1 VADYSAKIKLIV
13 DGLQSLKQVE
23 ERLTNLNRL
32 AALDLGKA
40 VKGTRTFGAVKKE
53 VDDLAG
59 SFSNLGKIV
68 RGIAV
73 GTGLGAL
80 TTSINGLSQAAT
92 ALKFGGISKFAAA
105 LAAATGPAAGLFK
118 ELSALAIQFPIVAG
132 TATVAGAALLAFSP
146 QILRASNATLRLAK
160 AAAEAGQPLSRLMAS
175 LASSGFRVDMFIDA
189 TQAVKI
195 YQSRLRELSETV
207 SVLSAR
213 QTALQTTLNKFN
225 SESDTA
231 AKIAGKLVDVTKR
244 LNTEQQAQN
253 DLLREAAGLRPESV
267 ERRATNTYNVTQRR
281 KGFEADQAADI
292 EVVNQALDK
301 LNRRNINW
309 ADALGISAMDAAAQK
324 AEQLT
329 ARFIK
334 NDKVVD
340 SWITALYEGK
350 QALAEINRTMEV
362 ERLDSYTRAV
372 LAQQRALDLYTDTA
386 TQAKRAAEALNYA
399 GETPALRPA
408 GFTDEDVR
416 IKNLIDDENTVANLI
431 ANNRKT
437 QAALQSGLDAK
448 FFAQQIEY
456 TQKELN
462 AELDKIETTVQ
473 AQLKADRR
481 VQKDFDARLAAR
493 GKAKEG
499 RNAMM
504 QNAMIGGAFPMLFGG
519 GAGAVLGGAAGGFIP
534 GNPMMSIVTSALGT
548 MVDQFV
554 AGVTEMGVAVKDLV
568 GNFDK
573 LKEANLF
580 VSKQQEFYI
589 QKLIESGRAAEAAG
603 VIQARIIDIIGTQGV
618 QDLENL
624 GTANTKLQQTFAEL
638 TLVMQEFAA
647 GPLTNVLN
655 LMRETVGQY
664 ATSGKAE
671 LVINQLNKEGKT
683 KEASQLNV
691 KVQDAF
697 RKNFFDVG
705 AGTKEAE
712 QAIRE
717 AQKLLKPEQLL
728 KSLET
733 AEKVRDI
740 RKQTID
746 LERSSQDLRLS
757 IEDTVYGLRKR
768 ATDME
773 RDSMEFRRSVEDQVF
788 SKRQKLEQQLLDND
802 RKRQQN
808 AIDAFDLQLKAASSN
823 LDPIAQ
829 GVVDAAR
836 EYLRVRAEGE
846 ADLQQKEKQ
855 LKLQLQQI
863 DQEVS
868 RYTLQVEQRVT
879 QMVIQREEF
888 SRDVSRSKLQIE
900 RQIGDYITKVEE
912 YRLKMARMRFDL
924 ALEEGNIAKATEIA
938 RKQGLGAP
946 ASGKNFANVGGFMNG
961 RQMLHGIPGFAGFD
975 KSHATPENIHYHFA
989 GKNPVETKAIA
1000 ELVKA
1005 QGFQVTEFKGFGQR
1019 VGKHAPGSQHYSG
1032 NAFDIPG
1039 ASMEGRGGMADI
1051 VAGQKRVH
1059 AIINDALAA
1068 GVGKTAGQ
1076 TTSQVTAAT
1085 PSAPTAP
1092 TMPGLPSAP
1101 QLVGVNDL
1109 LEQYLNLQTQIKA
1122 AAVANVQL
1130 DKENL
1135 AVNSD
1140 QARLALEQ
1148 KLLQPLQQHVEQN
1161 RELEFENQQR
1171 RVRNRLLAEG
1181 MAPEIV
1187 EGELRVLEIE
1197 RDLASVLEGL
1207 NVVTNK
1213 SVNAALKRANANAT
1227 LVDSTFQLTEATL
1240 TGLLATT
1247 EDTKKQ
1253 EELRAKLQQ
1262 VLDTKNS
1269 LAGLA
1274 TGTATG
1280 AITGA
1285 QGAAAGNI
1293 QTPAEKIEGRIG
1305 TLKKEVADLTN
1316 IGNIAITVADGIG
1329 EAFSTAFQ
1337 GLISGSI
1344 SAREALSGFF
1354 KSVGDM
1360 FVEMAAQIIAKQM
1373 TMIILQ
1379 TILKALGAV
1388 GGGSGGG
1395 GGGTVT
1401 GDFMNTE
1408 ALKGFTPAANGA
1420 TFANGIAKF
1429 ANGGIVSS
1437 PTLFKFADGGTT
1449 RTGLMGEAGPE
1460 AIMPLKRG
1468 ADGSLGVQ
1476 ANGLREAMNQD
1487 RAGGSGSP
1495 VLNMSF
1501 QSTSINGVEY
1511 VSRDQLEAAMA
1522 QTRRDAIRD
1531 GAKRGMTMTLDKLQQ
1546 SPSTRSRVGMR

>member
-1 VADYSAKIKLIV
+1 VIDYSAKIKLIV

-146 QILRASNATLRLAK
+146 QILRAGNATLRLAK

-462 AELDKIETTVQ
+462 AELDKIETIVQ

-603 VIQARIIDIIGTQGV
+603 AIQARIIEIIGTQGV
-618 QDLENL
+618 RDLENL

-638 TLVMQEFAA
+638 TLVMQAFAA

-655 LMRETVGQY
+655 LMKETVGQY

-691 KVQDAF
+691 KVQDAY

-705 AGTKEAE
+705 AGIKEAE
-712 QAIRE
+712 EAIRE
-717 AQKLLKPEQLL
+717 AQKLLKPGTAASISLVDREKTIKQAEQIFTELRDKERAQQEL
-728 KSLET
+728 KRQNAEQYADLVRSLQRQQ
-733 AEKVRDI
+733 A
-740 RKQTID
+740 D
-746 LERSSQDLRLS
+746 LNLQYERRAQDLRISNAEKQLDLVKAIGDAQLQQLQNESRARQIDAGGGTGLAAEIATALDTYDIELKRIGQEAADAEQRAKLNILKLDIENERFKLDNAKAIARTNLDNQLRIQRINEQINRQNAELS
-757 IEDTVYGLRKR
+757 RRNYEQDISTASINLVNIRADAQANKTIAQAALAQRTV
-768 ATDME
+768 T
-773 RDSMEFRRSVEDQVF
+773 EDQRAYYTAILKGF
-788 SKRQKLEQQLLDND
+788 EQVLQETEKATEQVARGFIKPSPLPAMAAAPSL
-802 RKRQQN
+802 QQPGTA
-808 AIDAFDLQLKAASSN
+808 AIDAQVNKYKEL
-823 LDPIAQ
+823 IAQ
-829 GVVDAAR
+829 LTAIETGQNRVNAETAA
-836 EYLRVRAEGE
+836 YLTLV
-846 ADLQQKEKQ
+846 EKTTQ
-855 LKLQLQQI
+855 F
-863 DQEVS
+863 
-868 RYTLQVEQRVT
+868 VT
-879 QMVIQREEF
+879 QFEAQTVT
-888 SRDVSRSKLQIE
+888 IE
-900 RQIGDYITKVEE
+900 
-912 YRLKMARMRFDL
+912 
-924 ALEEGNIAKATEIA
+924 NEIEA
-938 RKQGLGAP
+938 RKLR
-946 ASGKNFANVGGFMNG
+946 N
-961 RQMLHGIPGFAGFD
+961 
-975 KSHATPENIHYHFA
+975 
-989 GKNPVETKAIA
+989 
-1000 ELVKA
+1000 
-1005 QGFQVTEFKGFGQR
+1005 
-1019 VGKHAPGSQHYSG
+1019 
-1032 NAFDIPG
+1032 
-1039 ASMEGRGGMADI
+1039 
-1051 VAGQKRVH
+1051 
-1059 AIINDALAA
+1059 
-1068 GVGKTAGQ
+1068 
-1076 TTSQVTAAT
+1076 
-1085 PSAPTAP
+1085 
-1092 TMPGLPSAP
+1092 
-1101 QLVGVNDL
+1101 
-1109 LEQYLNLQTQIKA
+1109 
-1122 AAVANVQL
+1122 
-1130 DKENL
+1130 
-1135 AVNSD
+1135 
-1140 QARLALEQ
+1140 RLALEG
-1148 KLLQPLQQHVEQN
+1148 V
-1161 RELEFENQQR
+1161 
-1171 RVRNRLLAEG
+1171 
-1181 MAPEIV
+1181 APELI
-1187 EGELRVLEIE
+1187 EGELRILELTRAYNQTIGVLDAKLQQLLPVKIE
-1197 RDLASVLEGL
+1197 
-1207 NVVTNK
+1207 NTNEAYQ
-1213 SVNAALKRANANAT
+1213 AALGYLAELEA
-1227 LVDSTFQLTEATL
+1227 LGPLTKA
-1240 TGLLATT
+1240 
-1247 EDTKKQ
+1247 Q
-1253 EELRAKLQQ
+1253 EELRKKLQDI
-1262 VLDTKNS
+1262 VDLRER
-1269 LAGLA
+1269 L
-1274 TGTATG
+1274 GTAVATS
-1280 AITGA
+1280 ADNARTT
-1285 QGAAAGNI
+1285 AAAQV
-1293 QTPAEKIEGRIG
+1293 QTPQEKIEERIG
-1305 TLKKEVADLTN
+1305 ALKKELADLTN
-1316 IGNIAITVADGIG
+1316 VGNIAITVADGIG
-1329 EAFSTAFQ
+1329 TAF
-1337 GLISGSI
+1337 GDSFKGIISGSMT
-1344 SAREALSGFF
+1344 AKEALASFF
-1354 KSVGDM
+1354 TSVADM
-1360 FVEMAAQIIAKQM
+1360 FLDMAAQIIAKM
-1373 TMIILQ
+1373 ITMAILNQ
-1379 TILKALGAV
+1379 I
-1388 GGGSGGG
+1388 
-1395 GGGTVT
+1395 
-1401 GDFMNTE
+1401 
-1408 ALKGFTPAANGA
+1408 
-1420 TFANGIAKF
+1420 
-1429 ANGGIVSS
+1429 
-1437 PTLFKFADGGTT
+1437 
-1449 RTGLMGEAGPE
+1449 
-1460 AIMPLKRG
+1460 
-1468 ADGSLGVQ
+1468 LGVLPGIRWGRKR
-1476 ANGLREAMNQD
+1476 N
-1487 RAGGSGSP
+1487 AG
-1495 VLNMSF
+1495 V
-1501 QSTSINGVEY
+1501 
-1511 VSRDQLEAAMA
+1511 
-1522 QTRRDAIRD
+1522 
-1531 GAKRGMTMTLDKLQQ
+1531 KQQ
-1546 SPSTRSRVGMR
+1546 SKCRCLHGRRRN